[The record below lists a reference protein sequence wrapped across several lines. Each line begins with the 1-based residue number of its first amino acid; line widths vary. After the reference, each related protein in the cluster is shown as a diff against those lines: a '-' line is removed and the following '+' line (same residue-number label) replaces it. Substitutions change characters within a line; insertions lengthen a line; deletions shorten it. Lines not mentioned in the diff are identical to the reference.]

1 MFHGERLVLNVA
13 PHSVKLTHTHGCEKC
28 NNQSKL
34 LQRGLCTSTLFKTLN
49 TFLPQVISKPEGI
62 ILLSTEQL
70 AEHRGEDY
78 QEAPR
83 HTPARTLLPFRLVNS

>member
-13 PHSVKLTHTHGCEKC
+13 PHCVKLTHTHGCEKC

-34 LQRGLCTSTLFKTLN
+34 LQWGLCTSTLFKTLN

-70 AEHRGEDY
+70 AEQRGEDY
-78 QEAPR
+78 QEAPTT
-83 HTPARTLLPFRLVNS
+83 HPCKDTSAFQAG